1 MGLQHHLSHSYTVCE
16 ASLFPLFERVFFFE
30 SLSPHFLHLSTAWVS
45 MPDLYKRP
53 KLPDLCISIKHL
65 QQHTAD
71 GWTCFW
77 CLNYEF
83 NAINLC
89 SCSLAQRT
97 PDECRSVPFNLSSIG
112 NRMFRPPS
120 GPNEVILCT
129 AVQHSVS
136 QTELESG
143 GRGDVATHSVKHEC
157 MLWSGTMTS
166 TCSFCTHA
174 CMHTHKRTG
183 GVFLFMTHQD
193 PAGEF

>member
-1 MGLQHHLSHSYTVCE
+1 MGLQHHVRHSYTVCE
-16 ASLFPLFERVFFFE
+16 ASLFPLFERFFWE
-30 SLSPHFLHLSTAWVS
+30 LKPTFLILEYSSSEHARFKQAPQTA
-45 MPDLYKRP
+45 R
-53 KLPDLCISIKHL
+53 SIKHL
-65 QQHTAD
+65 EQHTTD

-77 CLNYEF
+77 CLNYEL

-120 GPNEVILCT
+120 GPNEVILST

-136 QTELESG
+136 ETELESG
-143 GRGDVATHSVKHEC
+143 GRADVSTHSVKHEC

-174 CMHTHKRTG
+174 CMRTHKHTG
-183 GVFLFMTHQD
+183 GVFLFVTHED
-193 PAGEF
+193 PAGVF